1 MMKKLV
7 FIFFILM
14 ITKISFAQIVVN
26 DELKKLINQ
35 SFSYFPKI
43 KEAENN
49 VITAQQ
55 RIDITQTNLPDISAS
70 GSYTYIKPKIE
81 IPFPV
86 GSNGEVKNFQF
97 FPVNNVASSVDANYM
112 LFDFGRLKANVD
124 RAKTDL
130 KYAAD
135 NVEYSKTQLAYQ
147 VADIYYGIIYLQKAI
162 GIQDSVLSYLNANK
176 QIVESNL
183 RNGTALK
190 IDLLNVQSNIDAE
203 QNRKVDLQNSLQKQ
217 YNLLSYATGAAQAV
231 GSDFDFNVSVKTV
244 DEALAVAQQNNIEF
258 ILAKDK
264 IAQAQSDVT
273 IQKSINKPSV
283 NLHGGAGYKNGFVP
297 DVNQIRFNYQAGV
310 TLKVPIYDG
319 GKTDKQIK
327 LYQNI
332 VRQNQLSME
341 SLSND
346 YKRDIEQTFTDIE
359 SNVER
364 IKNTAGQ
371 IEQAKLAEQI
381 AQSRFRNGVGTNLEI
396 TNASTNEQR
405 AELTRLQYE
414 YQLCLAKVELA
425 RLIGEKYW

>member
-1 MMKKLV
+1 MKKLV